1 MKLPKPI
8 QRGSTFRITVTY
20 DKQRYSATRDTAK
33 ECEQWAALKL
43 LELKTGKAQLK
54 KGIRP
59 AYPFNQL
66 CEKYYLERGIKLKS
80 KETIRSKFNN
90 LNRILGNLAT
100 KSIYEFES
108 TDIAKWKNKRL
119 QEVATGTV
127 AREFA
132 MFSSVF
138 TYAQKELFIIESNIW
153 KSVVQ
158 PPKGKARN
166 QRITPQIEKD
176 VLRLSRWDGNSPPKT
191 GREFAAWLFLFA
203 LETAMRRGEMLR
215 MRRCDIKEGFI
226 HIPIT
231 KNDESRN
238 VPLSKEAKRL
248 LDLVP
253 IENDVLMPVPLSNVN
268 SV

>member
-166 QRITPQIEKD
+166 QRITSQIEKD
-176 VLRLSRWDGNSPPKT
+176 VLRLSRWG
-191 GREFAAWLFLFA
+191 W
-203 LETAMRRGEMLR
+203 
-215 MRRCDIKEGFI
+215 
-226 HIPIT
+226 
-231 KNDESRN
+231 
-238 VPLSKEAKRL
+238 
-248 LDLVP
+248 
-253 IENDVLMPVPLSNVN
+253 
-268 SV
+268 